1 MPAWRGCG
9 IVQGAGRYF
18 SVCFH
23 TMPADHYLRWTL
35 FRRGGNRAKAA
46 VVFGVSERN
55 IYRLIKQHELGD

>member
-1 MPAWRGCG
+1 
-9 IVQGAGRYF
+9 
-18 SVCFH
+18 
-23 TMPADHYLRWTL
+23 MPADHYLRWTL